1 MKTTFVAALAA
12 AAVMAG
18 AAAAQT
24 TAPASVPAY
33 VTAAVSDA
41 GRPAA
46 DTARDD
52 LRLPAE
58 MLAFADVHPG
68 ETIGEILPG
77 GGYFTRIFSKAV
89 GPEGHVYAIINTRNP
104 ERPTPPAIGI
114 AADPAYGNVT
124 VVEGPLGA
132 FALPQPVDLV
142 WTSDNYHDIPD
153 ANRGAVNAAAFNAL
167 KSGGIYIVLDHS
179 AVPGSG
185 PANTLHRMDEAVA
198 RAQIEAAGFVF
209 VEASEALRRPAD
221 DRTLPVFDANTRG
234 HTDQFILKYRKP

>member
-1 MKTTFVAALAA
+1 MKMISFAALAA
-12 AAVMAG
+12 AAALATAG
-18 AAAAQT
+18 GAFAQSAA
-24 TAPASVPAY
+24 PAY
-33 VTAAVSDA
+33 VTAAVSDP

-52 LRLPAE
+52 LRLPAD
-58 MLAFADVHPG
+58 MLLFADIQPG

-89 GPEGHVYAIINTRNP
+89 GPAGKVYAIINTRNP
-104 ERPTPPAIGI
+104 ERPTPAVVTI
-114 AADPAYGNVT
+114 AADPAYANVT
-124 VVEGPLGA
+124 VVEGPLA
-132 FALPQPVDLV
+132 TFTTPQPVDLV

-153 ANRGAVNAAAFNAL
+153 DSRAALNTAAFNAL
-167 KSGGIYIVLDHS
+167 KSGGVYIVIDHS

-185 PANTLHRMDEAVA
+185 LVNALHRMDEQIA

-209 VEASEALRRPAD
+209 VEASQLLHRPTD

-234 HTDQFILKYRKP
+234 HTDQFVLKYRKP

>member
-1 MKTTFVAALAA
+1 MKTTFFAALAA
-12 AAVMAG
+12 ASVLASGGLAV
-18 AAAAQT
+18 AQT
-24 TAPASVPAY
+24 PAHIAS
-33 VTAAVSDA
+33 AVSDP

-52 LRLPAE
+52 LRLPAQ
-58 MLAFADVHPG
+58 MLVFADIQPG

-77 GGYFTRIFSKAV
+77 GGYFTRLFSKAV
-89 GPEGHVYAIINTRNP
+89 GPQGHVYGIITPRNP
-104 ERPTPPAIGI
+104 ERPAPAVEAL
-114 AADPAYGNVT
+114 AADPAYANVT
-124 VVEGPLGA
+124 VIEGPLGA
-132 FALPQPVDLV
+132 FATPQPVDLV

-153 ANRGAVNAAAFNAL
+153 ANRAAVNAAAFKAL
-167 KSGGIYIVLDHS
+167 KPGGLYIVLDHS

-185 PANTLHRMDEAVA
+185 PTNTLHRMDEQVA

-209 VEASEALRRPAD
+209 VEDSPALRRPTD

>member
-1 MKTTFVAALAA
+1 MKTTFLAALAA
-12 AAVMAG
+12 AAVLASGG
-18 AAAAQT
+18 AANAQT
-24 TAPASVPAY
+24 AAPAYA
-33 VTAAVSDA
+33 TAAVSDA

-52 LRLPAE
+52 LRLPAQ
-58 MLAFADVHPG
+58 MLSFAEVKPG

-89 GPEGHVYAIINTRNP
+89 GPSGHVYAIINPRNP
-104 ERPTPPAIGI
+104 ERPAPAVEAI
-114 AADPAYGNVT
+114 AADPGYANVT
-124 VVEGPLGA
+124 VIEGPLAA
-132 FALPQPVDLV
+132 FKTPQPVDLV

-153 ANRGAVNAAAFNAL
+153 ANRAAVNTAAFNAL
-167 KSGGIYIVLDHS
+167 KSGGLAIVLAHA
-179 AVPGSG
+179 AVSGSG
-185 PANTLHRMDEAVA
+185 PTNTLHRMDETVA

-209 VEASEALRRPAD
+209 VEASDALRRPTD

>member
-1 MKTTFVAALAA
+1 MKTPLLAA
-12 AAVMAG
+12 AFAVALSAG
-18 AAAAQT
+18 IAAAQT
-24 TAPASVPAY
+24 PIQTTAHIA
-33 VTAAVSDA
+33 AAVSDA

-104 ERPTPPAIGI
+104 ERPTPAAVTL
-114 AADPAYGNVT
+114 AADPAYANVS

-132 FALPQPVDLV
+132 FATPQLVDLV
-142 WTSDNYHDIPD
+142 WTSNNYHDIPE
-153 ANRGAVNAAAFNAL
+153 AGRAAVNTAAFNAL
-167 KSGGIYIVLDHS
+167 KPGGLYIVLDHA
-179 AVPGSG
+179 AVSGSG
-185 PANTLHRMDEAVA
+185 PANTLHRMDETVA
-198 RAQIEAAGFVF
+198 RTQIEAAGFVF
-209 VEASEALRRPAD
+209 VEASEALRRPTD
-221 DRTLPVFDANTRG
+221 DRTLPVFEANTRG
-234 HTDQFILKYRKP
+234 HTDQFILKYRRP

>member
-1 MKTTFVAALAA
+1 MKTTFFASFAA
-12 AAVMAG
+12 AAVLASG
-18 AAAAQT
+18 AAAAAQT
-24 TAPASVPAY
+24 ATPTY
-33 VTAAVSDA
+33 VAAAVSDA

-52 LRLPAE
+52 LRLPAQ
-58 MLAFADVHPG
+58 MMVFAEIHPG

-77 GGYFTRIFSKAV
+77 GGYFTRILSKAV

-104 ERPTPPAIGI
+104 ERPTPAVEAI

-124 VVEGPLGA
+124 VVEGPLA
-132 FALPQPVDLV
+132 SFTTSRPVDLV

-153 ANRGAVNAAAFNAL
+153 ASRAALNTAAFNAL
-167 KSGGIYIVLDHS
+167 KTGGLYIVLDHS

-185 PANTLHRMDEAVA
+185 PTNTLHRMDETVA

-209 VEASEALRRPAD
+209 VEASNALSRPAD

>member
-1 MKTTFVAALAA
+1 MKTTLLAALAA
-12 AAVMAG
+12 AALMASAG

-24 TAPASVPAY
+24 APYIA
-33 VTAAVSDA
+33 AAVADT
-41 GRPAA
+41 GRPQA

-52 LRLPAE
+52 LRLPAQ
-58 MLAFADVHPG
+58 MLAFADIHPG

-104 ERPTPPAIGI
+104 ERPTPATIAI
-114 AADPAYGNVT
+114 AADPAYANVT
-124 VVEGPLGA
+124 VVEGPLAA
-132 FALPQPVDLV
+132 FALPEPADLV
-142 WTSDNYHDIPD
+142 WTSDNYHDIPE
-153 ANRGAVNAAAFNAL
+153 AGRAAVNTAAFNAL

-179 AVPGSG
+179 AVSGSG
-185 PANTLHRMDEAVA
+185 PTNTLHRMDETVA

-209 VEASEALRRPAD
+209 VEASDALRRPTD